1 MVIAAGAVASSDR
14 RGRLW
19 CWLTIVGVMALTAIL
34 MRLEGRLWW
43 CECGEVRVWI
53 SNVWTSHCSQHL
65 FDPYSLTHLSH
76 GLIFCWVLGWL
87 VPRWPLERQ
96 LVVAVVLAAGW
107 EVLENSPMIIDRYR
121 TATMSLDYLGD
132 SVVNALGDIV
142 SCIVGFFI
150 ARWLGF
156 TKSFF
161 LFIAIELALL
171 WLIRDNL
178 TLGVLMLIWPIDA
191 IKAWQTVA
199 APTTPIV
206 P

>member
-1 MVIAAGAVASSDR
+1 MVSDISTTAPTDCR
-14 RGRLW
+14 TRPW
-19 CWLTIVGVMALTAIL
+19 CWLAIAGVMALTAIL
-34 MRLEGRLWW
+34 LRLEGRVWW
-43 CECGEVRVWI
+43 CECGLVRVWI

-65 FDPYSLTHLSH
+65 FDPYSLTHFSH
-76 GLIFCWVLGWL
+76 GLIFCWLLGWL
-87 VPRWPLERQ
+87 APRWSLERQ

-142 SCIVGFFI
+142 ACIVGFFV

-156 TKSFF
+156 TKSFG

-171 WLIRDNL
+171 WFIRDNL
-178 TLGVLMLIWPIDA
+178 TLCVLMLLWPIDA
-191 IKAWQTVA
+191 IRAWQMGA
-199 APTTPIV
+199 APTV
-206 P
+206 S